1 MPAVQFQDPERAQE
15 NLRALREC
23 LGGEAPPSM
32 TLLLR
37 QAPDPDAGV
46 AFLARYAQ
54 VDDEACR
61 TLRESPT
68 QLDAAMAVFAQS
80 RYFSE
85 TLLRRPRLLRWA
97 RDPERFDRV
106 ISAAELRSELGWIN
120 PHAREERAALILAA
134 FKRAHLLRIAL
145 RDLLGVA
152 QLGEVVHELSNLA
165 DAVIQAGHD
174 FLRDKLKSRF
184 GIPLIPLESGALEDR
199 FVVLALGKLGGGEL
213 NYSSDIDLMYL
224 HTGSGRTTGPVHLA
238 NSEFYGQL
246 ASGLTNLL
254 SAMTPE
260 GFCYRVDLRLRP
272 EGSAGELVVPLQS
285 AVSYYHKRGRDWE
298 LQMLIKARAAAGHLR
313 LGRSFLQMIRPL
325 IYRTTTDFTVI
336 EKVAESRDR
345 IQQNLKRRS
354 GHGVDVKLMRGGI
367 RDIEFLVQ
375 CMQRLYGGGDPF
387 VRSGGTLFAL
397 HRLRE
402 KNYVSLP
409 DYSRLT
415 TAYSYLRNLEHRLQ
429 MEDNRQTHELP
440 GDDAG
445 LRLLERKAHGVS
457 YTGAGASSGD
467 LRRQVELYAAQVAE
481 IYDRVIRSQQPEA
494 TPAASPLMS
503 SRHSWHSQLR
513 HLRRKSPELEAVL
526 DSLEIERGAKLF
538 GRFLDKLV
546 VAPDLIEELNQRPA
560 LLSCVADVMEW
571 SPYFGEHLVRYP
583 GDIRELREVVDAE
596 DSANSPVDHHPEA
609 KELLD
614 SARTVNDKAMELR
627 RMYRRWVFK
636 IQADSIHCGRP
647 VFDTLDRSSRLAAWV
662 IRAAYRLAVE
672 ELSADRAAPQVPLQ
686 VVALGRLGMREFDL
700 GSDADLVFVL
710 PDEGEPERAWWNQ
723 CAERIIDII
732 SSYTGEGRM
741 FSVDARL
748 RPGGRDGELIQT
760 ESSFRAYFS
769 KQAEAW
775 EALSYLKARTVA
787 GNLETGKRFLGAL
800 QEIAW
805 KRFGLD
811 EGAAKLLGDMRRRI
825 EKEQGRKNPL
835 KSGSGGYYDIDFILL
850 YQRLKSAGIFF
861 EYLTTPQRIEIA
873 RALGNMSEED
883 CEFLLKAAV
892 FFRSL
897 DHGMRVTAGKSSGQA
912 PAAANQQE
920 VLGELLR
927 RWSAIQPTSQPL
939 PAVVE
944 DVRRETRAIY
954 ERVFGATLAPRAFF
968 HGP

>member
-1 MPAVQFQDPERAQE
+1 MSAVQFQDPERAQK
-15 NLRALREC
+15 NLEALREC
-23 LGGEAPPSM
+23 FGGELPPSM

-37 QAPDPDAGV
+37 QAPDPDAGLS
-46 AFLARYAQ
+46 FLERYCQ
-54 VDDEACR
+54 LDEQTCR
-61 TLRESPT
+61 AISESPT

-85 TLLRRPRLLRWA
+85 TLLRRPRLLEWA
-97 RDPERFDRV
+97 TAPERFDQV
-106 ISAAELRSELGWIN
+106 ISAAELRSEIGWIN
-120 PHAREERAALILAA
+120 PHADEERAALILAA

-152 QLGEVVHELSNLA
+152 QLGEVVYELSNLA
-165 DAVIQAGHD
+165 DALIQAGHD

-184 GIPLIPLESGALEDR
+184 GIPLISLESGALEDR

-224 HTGSGRTTGPVHLA
+224 HTGSGQTTGPVHLA

-246 ASGLTNLL
+246 GAGLTKLL
-254 SAMTPE
+254 SRMTPE

-298 LQMLIKARAAAGHLR
+298 LQMLIKARAAAGHRR

-345 IQQNLKRRS
+345 IQQDLKRRS
-354 GHGVDVKLMRGGI
+354 GKKIDVKLMRGGI

-402 KNYVSLP
+402 KNYVTLP

-440 GDDAG
+440 EDEAG
-445 LRLLERKAHGVS
+445 LRLLERKVNGVS
-457 YTGAGASSGD
+457 YTGAAPGD
-467 LRRQVELYAAQVAE
+467 LRRQVKLYAARVAE
-481 IYDRVIRSQQPEA
+481 IYDRVIRSQQPE
-494 TPAASPLMS
+494 TSPAETPLMS
-503 SRHSWHSQLR
+503 SRHSWQSQFR

-526 DSLEIERGAKLF
+526 DSLEIDRGARLF

-546 VAPDLIEELNQRPA
+546 VAPELIEELNQRPA

-596 DSANSPVDHHPEA
+596 DSASSPVDHHPEA

-614 SARTVNDKAMELR
+614 SPGTVNDKAMELR
-627 RMYRRWVFK
+627 RLYRRWVLK

-647 VFDTLDRSSRLAAWV
+647 VFETLDRSSRLAAWV

-672 ELSADRAAPQVPLQ
+672 ELSGSRAAPEVPLQ

-710 PDEGEPERAWWNQ
+710 PDAGEPDRVWWKQ

-732 SSYTGEGRM
+732 SSYTREGRM

-748 RPGGRDGELIQT
+748 RPSGRDGELVQT
-760 ESSFRAYFS
+760 ETSFRTYFS

-787 GNLETGKRFLGAL
+787 GNLETGKRFLGEL

-811 EGAAKLLGDMRRRI
+811 EGAAKLLGAMRRRI
-825 EKEQGRKNPL
+825 EKDQGRKNPL

-861 EYLTTPQRIEIA
+861 EYLTTPQRIDIA
-873 RALGNMSEED
+873 RTLGNMSEED
-883 CEFLLKAAV
+883 CDYLLKAAV

-897 DHGMRVTAGKSSGQA
+897 DHGMRITAGKSSGQA

-927 RWSAIQPTSQPL
+927 RWSAIQPMSQPL

-944 DVRRETRAIY
+944 DVRKETRAIY
-954 ERVFGATLAPRAFF
+954 ERVFGVTQ
-968 HGP
+968 G

>member
-1 MPAVQFQDPERAQE
+1 MSAVQFKDPERAQK
-15 NLRALREC
+15 NLEALREC
-23 LGGEAPPSM
+23 LGEELPASM

-46 AFLARYAQ
+46 GFLARYVQ
-54 VDDEACR
+54 VDQETCR
-61 TLRESPT
+61 TIRESPT

-85 TLLRRPRLLRWA
+85 TLLRRPRLLEWA
-97 RDPERFDRV
+97 TAPERFDRV
-106 ISAAELRSELGWIN
+106 ISAAELRSEIGWIN
-120 PHAREERAALILAA
+120 PHAEPERAALILAA
-134 FKRAHLLRIAL
+134 FKRGHLLRIAL
-145 RDLLGVA
+145 RDLLGAA

-184 GIPLIPLESGALEDR
+184 GIPLIPLDSGALEDR

-224 HTGSGRTTGPVHLA
+224 HTGGGQTTGPVHLA

-246 ASGLTNLL
+246 AAGLTKLL

-298 LQMLIKARAAAGHLR
+298 LQMLIKARAAAGHKR

-325 IYRTTTDFTVI
+325 IYRTTTDFSVI

-345 IQQNLKRRS
+345 IQQDLKRR
-354 GHGVDVKLMRGGI
+354 HGQKIDVKLMRGGI

-402 KNYVSLP
+402 KNYVTLP

-429 MEDNRQTHELP
+429 MDDNRQTHELP
-440 GDDAG
+440 EDEAG

-457 YTGAGASSGD
+457 YTGASSGD
-467 LRRQVELYAAQVAE
+467 LLGQVHLHAAQVAE
-481 IYDRVIRSQQPEA
+481 IYDRVIRSQQPEEKA
-494 TPAASPLMS
+494 VAAPLMS
-503 SRHSWHSQLR
+503 SRHSWRSQLR

-526 DSLEIERGAKLF
+526 DSLEIDRGGQLF

-546 VAPDLIEELNQRPA
+546 VAPELIEELNQRPA
-560 LLSCVADVMEW
+560 LLLCVADVMEW

-583 GDIRELREVVDAE
+583 GDIRELQEVVDDDGSGDA
-596 DSANSPVDHHPEA
+596 PVDHHPEA

-614 SARTVNDKAMELR
+614 SPGDVNEKAMELR
-627 RMYRRWVFK
+627 RLYRRWVLK

-647 VFDTLDRSSRLAAWV
+647 VFETLDRSSRLAAWV

-672 ELSADRAAPQVPLQ
+672 DLSASRAAPTVPMQ

-710 PDEGEPERAWWNQ
+710 PDEGEPDRGWWNQ

-732 SSYTGEGRM
+732 SSYTREGRM

-760 ESSFRAYFS
+760 ESSFRVYFS

-787 GNLETGKRFLGAL
+787 GSLETGKRFLGEL

-811 EGAAKLLGDMRRRI
+811 EGAAKLLGSMRSRI

-873 RALGNMSEED
+873 RALGNLGEED

-897 DHGMRVTAGKSSGQA
+897 DHGMRITSGKSAGQA

-920 VLGELLR
+920 VLGELMR
-927 RWSAIQPTSQPL
+927 RWSAIQPSSQPL

-944 DVRRETRAIY
+944 EVRRETRAIY
-954 ERVFGATLAPRAFF
+954 ERVFEGVP
-968 HGP
+968 G